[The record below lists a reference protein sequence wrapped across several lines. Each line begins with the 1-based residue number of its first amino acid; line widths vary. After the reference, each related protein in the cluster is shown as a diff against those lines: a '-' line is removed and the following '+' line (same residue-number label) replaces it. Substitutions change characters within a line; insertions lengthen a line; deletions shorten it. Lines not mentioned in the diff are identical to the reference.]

1 MAEKSL
7 FVLSSEP
14 SNFCRYHFHMEI
26 QMEVS
31 VLNVPG
37 RTNYVS
43 EYFILKSL
51 YYGDTARLR
60 ATP

>member
-7 FVLSSEP
+7 FVLPSEP

-26 QMEVS
+26 PMEVS
-31 VLNVPG
+31 VSNVPG

-43 EYFILKSL
+43 EYFVLRSL
-51 YYGDTARLR
+51 YYGDIAGLR
-60 ATP
+60 ETP